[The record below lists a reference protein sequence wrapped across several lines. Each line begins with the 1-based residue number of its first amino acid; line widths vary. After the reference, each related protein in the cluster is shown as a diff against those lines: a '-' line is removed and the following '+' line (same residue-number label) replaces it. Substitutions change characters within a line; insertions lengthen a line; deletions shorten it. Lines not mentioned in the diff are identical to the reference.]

1 MHTMTFMTNSFW
13 NLQNNKPGNT
23 RKGMPSIILTLSV
36 LLAAAMLSCSQDPVR
51 IGLEL
56 LPESD
61 FIDIRSTDT
70 VGIEAYTMYND
81 LSVSGDSTTMIIG
94 SIYDE
99 VFGTTYC
106 DFVTQLRLMSKWP
119 AKPFVVDSVFLS
131 FLPSEIS
138 GDDTTSFHT
147 LRLYETG
154 TKLTDPDEYYS
165 GQDPDTIRFLGEYL
179 LPEMKAGTSAE
190 VKLRNSVGEYLLR
203 DTTKLYP
210 PAEFYEDYF
219 RGLYCMIQ
227 STPNTVMIKMDAS
240 QNVTYN
246 PLGITVYYHSDTVKY
261 SYSFV
266 ATPRAVNYNRFTHDR
281 STANPAKQIQHVND
295 LVADTV
301 VYLQSY
307 YGLYVKLDMPSLEKF
322 RDVENLAVNKAR
334 IIAPVLLDGKTF
346 LDKTMPG
353 RVYVRYRDSLGKV
366 HLIPDLIH
374 DVSFMDGTYYSDKDC
389 FIFNITTF
397 VQKYLDGEIEEP
409 SVELFLPLTVT
420 RNAIFKANA
429 NNPAFKLEFAYT
441 IY

>member
-1 MHTMTFMTNSFW
+1 MTNSFW
-13 NLQNNKPGNT
+13 NLRNNKPGNA
-23 RKGMPSIILTLSV
+23 RKGVPSIILSLSV

-56 LPESD
+56 LPDSD
-61 FIDIRSTDT
+61 FIEIRSTDT

-81 LSVSGDSTTMIIG
+81 LSVSGDSTTMTVG

-99 VFGTTYC
+99 FFGTTYC

-119 AKPFVVDSVFLS
+119 AKPFSVDSVLLS
-131 FLPSEIS
+131 FLPAGIS
-138 GDDTTSFHT
+138 GDDSTSVHT
-147 LRLYETG
+147 LSLWETG
-154 TKLTDPDEYYS
+154 TELTDPDEYYS
-165 GQDPDTIRFLGEYL
+165 GQDPDTIKFLGEYI
-179 LPEMKAGTSAE
+179 LPELEAGTSAE
-190 VKLRNSVGEYLLR
+190 VKLRNWVGEYLLR
-203 DTTKLYP
+203 DTAKLNP
-210 PAEFYEDYF
+210 PTEFYEDYF
-219 RGLYCMIQ
+219 RGLYCMIK
-227 STPNTVMIKMDAS
+227 STPNPIMIQMDAS

-281 STANPAKQIQHVND
+281 STADPAKQILHVND

-307 YGLYVKLDMPSLEKF
+307 YGVFVKLDMPSLEKF

-334 IIAPVLLDGKTF
+334 IIAPVLLDGETF
-346 LDKTMPG
+346 LDKTMPA
-353 RVYVRYRDSLGKV
+353 RVYVRYRDSQGKV

-374 DVSFMDGTYYSDKDC
+374 DISFMDGTYYSENDY

-397 VQKYLDGEIEEP
+397 VQKYLEGEIEEP
-409 SVELFLPLTVT
+409 SVELFLPLTGT

-429 NNPAFKLEFAYT
+429 NDPAFKLEFAYT